1 MGEPEIRAQDVA
13 VVEGEGRNDRESAG
27 GERRRHVR
35 ESVEEE
41 IARVM
46 ARHPQL
52 REYRRDR
59 RGRRGG
65 IYIPTGAARAA
76 ELSFGRAGRQ
86 LPEEAEWLK

>member
-1 MGEPEIRAQDVA
+1 MGEPAIRAQDVT
-13 VVEGEGRNDRESAG
+13 VVEGEGNDRESAG

-76 ELSFGRAGRQ
+76 ELSFSAGPDDSCQRR
-86 LPEEAEWLK
+86 LSG